1 MGKKKHIKKKRQQP
15 RPKRKKVKT
24 QNDMSLTLC
33 GFRQVG
39 EKMKELLSDKEALN
53 ARIAENISRVEVLF
67 KKYDSIQ
74 LMGSAGLY
82 LLDNVANL
90 EKHFIAQLEGRSMN
104 LDEDSEALA
113 EYALNFGLSMPNE
126 GKETP
131 TDDIIIELRET
142 LRWLFYAYRLIDM
155 PLEMDA
161 EKDINWAI
169 HSELIGVRGDG
180 YMQHVQE
187 VFKEMFFSHSSFF
200 EKRYGFKAEEIFDF
214 FMEVEDRIVCKIG
227 SQDMVYGMSK
237 MHERWKEWDKRTYGD
252 IKDEDAFLKRDF
264 TKGMFGDFFEA
275 NPDVPCSEDGNHF
288 LFYQPDDY
296 KGSEKIFWVWPQSE
310 AEKKIMWALSIG
322 FGDNASFVKDGPYKG
337 NIMNGHSIYEKPFV
351 KVDDK
356 FYCFNPM
363 ILHRNLF
370 LIAEKL
376 IKQDGAYY
384 NKHFKEISSPTSRDG
399 YIERKVR
406 SVMESFLPSVNFYS
420 SVHYSIIE
428 DGQEKKPELDIL
440 GVSDRAVYIIE
451 VKAHEL
457 TYKDRVGMEG
467 TKDKIKS
474 SIGEACRQCCRAK
487 KSIDD
492 SVNPVFGISGGFV
505 RIDKTLPVYK
515 MAVTFQHYSSLVGQM
530 DNLIKAGLMEERYR
544 DTWIVSLFDL
554 MVCSEYFKDEEEF
567 LSYLDAHNAIYANH
581 CTFYDE
587 LDVLNGFLNYDLVE
601 QMKKAKSSIIVYG
614 HTEIDEDFDKDILM
628 PLDFKEQTIAEATA
642 TI

>member
-15 RPKRKKVKT
+15 RPKRKIIKF
-24 QNDMSLTLC
+24 QNDMNLTLR

-53 ARIAENISRVEVLF
+53 ARIAENISRVEDLF

-90 EKHFIAQLEGRSMN
+90 EKHFMAQFEGKSMN

-113 EYALNFGLSMPNE
+113 EYTINFGLSLPNE

-131 TDDIIIELRET
+131 SDDIVIELRET

-155 PLEMDA
+155 PLEVDA

-187 VFKEMFFSHSSFF
+187 VFKEMFFPHSSFF
-200 EKRYGFKAEEIFDF
+200 EKRYGFKVEELFEF
-214 FMEVEDRIVCKIG
+214 FIDVEDRIVCKIG

-237 MHERWKEWDKRTYGD
+237 MHKRWKEWDKRINGD

-264 TKGMFGDFFEA
+264 SKGLFGDFFEA
-275 NPDVPCSEDGNHF
+275 NPDVPCSADGNHF

-310 AEKKIMWALSIG
+310 AEKNIMEVLSIE
-322 FGDNASFVKDGPYKG
+322 FGDNASFIKDGPYKG
-337 NIMNGHSIYEKPFV
+337 NIMNGQSIYEKPFV
-351 KVDDK
+351 KVNDK
-356 FYCFNPM
+356 YYCFNPM
-363 ILHRNLF
+363 ILHRNWF
-370 LIAEKL
+370 LITEKL
-376 IKQDGAYY
+376 IKRDNEYY
-384 NKHFKEISSPTSRDG
+384 NKYFKEIISPTSRDG
-399 YIERKVR
+399 FIERKVK
-406 SVMESFLPSVNFYS
+406 SVLESFLPTVNFYS
-420 SVHYSIIE
+420 SAHYSIFE

-440 GVSDRAVYIIE
+440 GVSDRAIYVIE

-467 TKDKIKS
+467 TKDKIKN
-474 SIGEACRQCCRAK
+474 SIGEACRQCWRAK
-487 KSIDD
+487 KSISD
-492 SVNPVFGISGGFV
+492 SVNPVFGISGGSV
-505 RIDKTLPVYK
+505 KIDKTLPVYK

-530 DNLIKAGLMEERYR
+530 DNLIKTGLMEERYR

-554 MVCSEYFKDEEEF
+554 MVCSEYFNDEEEF
-567 LSYLDAHNAIYANH
+567 ISYLDTHNVIYANH

-587 LDVLNGFLNYDLVE
+587 LDVLNGFLNYDLVD
-601 QMKKAKSSIIVYG
+601 QMKTAKSSIIVYG
-614 HTEIDEDFDKDILM
+614 HAEIDEDFNKDILM
-628 PLDFKEQTIAEATA
+628 PLEFYENNIPGSKS
-642 TI
+642 